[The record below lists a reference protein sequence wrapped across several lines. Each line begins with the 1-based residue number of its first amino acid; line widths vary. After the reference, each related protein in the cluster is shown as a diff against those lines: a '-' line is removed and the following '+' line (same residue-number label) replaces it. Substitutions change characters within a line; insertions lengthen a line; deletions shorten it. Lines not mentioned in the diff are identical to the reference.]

1 MSIVS
6 RSPSPA
12 IDAMDVDDEDTT
24 SKYDESIS
32 NPILEPV
39 TVDTKIKPSNKGFA
53 LLAKMGWSEGHSLGL
68 SGDGMF
74 FFSTSICHK
83 QLRLQVV
90 LTLFH
95 SKLNKTPSE

>member
-12 IDAMDVDDEDTT
+12 IDAMDVDHEDTT
-24 SKYDESIS
+24 SKYDEFIS
-32 NPILEPV
+32 KPVLEPV
-39 TVDTKIKPSNKGFA
+39 TVDTKIKPSNRGFA
-53 LLAKMGWSEGHSLGL
+53 LLAQMGWSEGRSLGL

-74 FFSTSICHK
+74 FCSTSIRHK

-90 LTLFH
+90 LILSR

>member
-1 MSIVS
+1 MD
-6 RSPSPA
+6 
-12 IDAMDVDDEDTT
+12 IDHEYTT
-24 SKYDESIS
+24 SKYDEFIS
-32 NPILEPV
+32 KPIMEPV

-68 SGDGMF
+68 SGDGVF
-74 FFSTSICHK
+74 FYSPSICHK

-90 LTLFH
+90 LTLFR